1 MKPVLPRAPLSSK
14 RLPSGLP
21 SDPPVVP
28 QPPGNHDV
36 AWLTPDVAPPQRLT
50 VDLNSCQTGANL
62 VTAVFSRPMSASQ
75 GGIQPKAFA
84 RKATSLDQP
93 SPVLP
98 PLNTVVCVAEAPPV
112 PVPRAATPKK
122 ATVYLPVVERLRP
135 RVSKDIFGNPKALQ
149 AFTAWVKARRRNP
162 RVSASPETPV
172 IAVLYGPPGVGKTT
186 AAHVVL
192 KEHGYGIV
200 ECNASDS
207 RTRDV
212 IYSRIVNTA
221 TRRSLDRLP
230 QALVLDEIDGSVNDV
245 GDDPTNTGVQ
255 GVLRF
260 LEECRSGKWTMVHPI
275 VCICNDVAHPDV
287 RRLLAETLA
296 VRFWPPFPKVM
307 HQALTK
313 LSQCEGVRLNVRQA
327 ERLVSAAHGDLRK
340 LGQLLQ
346 MYAAQ
351 IHSGVE
357 AFAQMSSNDDVD
369 NIFDATRKV
378 LYQRIPPEQAR
389 RLSACDPGMML
400 LMLEENVA
408 ALASLDPQTGA
419 TREGRQQDC
428 VPLAQMLEDLSTAD
442 VFHAAAYSGRFSGGD
457 GGGGRGKRGHEVAD
471 DTSLQLSECPNGMDA
486 VALSVRIYGEPFRR
500 RVHDAREDSAVRFTQ
515 FFERDA
521 VRRQTRQAQGLAAW
535 ALEVP
540 ATDAALAAWIW
551 RHQKPDEQLPLGQR
565 LVTKWSAAAGDR
577 WDCTHPERA
586 AQRGVEP
593 WNALRSTQVFVQAI
607 DAVLAPPSSHS
618 NTKRALTKPRH
629 PTPQK
634 RTKQSVN

>member
-1 MKPVLPRAPLSSK
+1 MNPHIV
-14 RLPSGLP
+14 
-21 SDPPVVP
+21 PPPPDVV
-28 QPPGNHDV
+28 
-36 AWLTPDVAPPQRLT
+36 WLTPDVTAPHRPT
-50 VDLNSCQTGANL
+50 VDLNSCQAGANL
-62 VTAVFSRPMSASQ
+62 ITAVFSRPMSVCQ

-84 RKATSLDQP
+84 RKATVLDP
-93 SPVLP
+93 LNPTLP
-98 PLNTVVCVAEAPPV
+98 PLHSVVVVPAPAAPPAT
-112 PVPRAATPKK
+112 VPRAVTPKK

-162 RVSASPETPV
+162 RVAVPPETPV
-172 IAVLYGPPGVGKTT
+172 IALLYGPPGVGKTT

-212 IYSRIVNTA
+212 IYNRIVSTA

-230 QALVLDEIDGSVNDV
+230 QALVLDEIDGSVHDV

-260 LEECRSGKWTMVHPI
+260 LEECRLGKWTMVHPI
-275 VCICNDVAHPDV
+275 VCLCNDVAHPDV
-287 RRLLAETLA
+287 RRLVAETLA
-296 VRFWPPFPKVM
+296 VRFWPPFPQVM
-307 HQALTK
+307 HQALTR
-313 LSQCEGVRLNVRQA
+313 LSQCEGIRLNARQA

-351 IHSGVE
+351 IHTGVE
-357 AFAQMSSNDDVD
+357 AFAQMSTNDEVD

-389 RLSACDPGMML
+389 RLSVCDPGMML
-400 LMLEENVA
+400 LMLEENVT
-408 ALASLDPQTGA
+408 ALASLDPKTGA
-419 TREGRQQDC
+419 TRDGRQRDC

-442 VFHAAAYSGRFSGGD
+442 VFHAAAYSGRFSGGG
-457 GGGGRGKRGHEVAD
+457 GGGGRGQRGSEVGD
-471 DTSLQLSECPNGMDA
+471 DTGFQLSECPNGMDA
-486 VALSVRIYGEPFRR
+486 VALSVRIHGEPFRR
-500 RVHDAREDSAVRFTQ
+500 RVRDAREDSAVRFPQ

-521 VRRQTRQAQGLAAW
+521 LRRQTRQAQGLAAW

-540 ATDAALAAWIW
+540 PVDAAWAAWIW
-551 RHQKPDEQLPLGQR
+551 HHQKPDDHSPLGRR
-565 LVTKWSAAAGDR
+565 LVSKGSASPD
-577 WDCTHPERA
+577 D
-586 AQRGVEP
+586 VEP
-593 WNALRSTQVFVQAI
+593 WNTLRSTRVFVQAI
-607 DAVLAPPSSHS
+607 DAVLAPPQSHS
-618 NTKRALTKPRH
+618 NTKRALTKPRY

-634 RTKQSVN
+634 RTKPSAQ